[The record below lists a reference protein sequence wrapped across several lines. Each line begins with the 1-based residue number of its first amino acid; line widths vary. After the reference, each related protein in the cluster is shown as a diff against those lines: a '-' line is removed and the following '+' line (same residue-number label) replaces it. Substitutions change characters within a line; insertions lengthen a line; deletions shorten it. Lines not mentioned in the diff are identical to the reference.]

1 MIDTC
6 LENSLSKYYFFIAQ
20 TKYVEVLPWVTHET
34 ALEESDVEY
43 GGIEIDELESEN
55 LESQRVLEL
64 NLGTMHF
71 FLKKIN

>member
-1 MIDTC
+1 M
-6 LENSLSKYYFFIAQ
+6 
-20 TKYVEVLPWVTHET
+20 EVLPWVTHET
-34 ALEESDVEY
+34 ALEEGDVEY

-64 NLGTMHF
+64 NLSTMHF